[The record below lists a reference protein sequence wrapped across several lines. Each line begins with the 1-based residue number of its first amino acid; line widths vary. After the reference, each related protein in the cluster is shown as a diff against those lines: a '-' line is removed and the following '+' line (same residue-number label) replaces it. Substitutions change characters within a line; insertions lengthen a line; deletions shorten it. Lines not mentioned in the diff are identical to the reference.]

1 MNRKELTAAERTAWL
16 RLSRT
21 ENIGPITFYKLI
33 ERYGSAEKALERLP
47 DLSKRGGRAKPLSAI
62 SKDEAEDEVESL
74 EKIDGRLIAHCEPD
88 YPPLL
93 ATIEDAPPL
102 IAVIGHAHLLQRPC
116 VAIVG
121 ARNASLNGRKLAEKI
136 SRELAAEKYTVVSG
150 LARGIDTAAH
160 QGALSGGTAAVLAGG
175 IDVVYPKENQEL
187 YEQISEQGVIVAE
200 SPLGAQPQARHFP
213 RRNRIVSGLS
223 LGTAVI
229 EAAMKSGSLITARM
243 AGEQGRD
250 VFAVPGSPLDPRA
263 QGANYLLKDGA
274 VLIES
279 ARDIIQHVSGF
290 GRRPLAEPE
299 LPGLSGQPP
308 AVPDISEA
316 EAAQAREKVLEILDL
331 TPIAVDEIIREC
343 QFSTAAV
350 LAALLELELAGRIL
364 RHPGNKVS
372 QRIE

>member
-1 MNRKELTAAERTAWL
+1 MNRRELNAAERIAWL

-21 ENIGPITFYKLI
+21 ENIGPITFYKLL
-33 ERYGSAEKALERLP
+33 ERYGAAEKALERLP
-47 DLSKRGGRAKPLSAI
+47 DLSKRGGRARPLFAI
-62 SKDEAEDEVESL
+62 SKDEAEDEIEGL
-74 EKIDGRLIAHCEPD
+74 EKINGRLIARCEPD
-88 YPPLL
+88 YPQLL
-93 ATIEDAPPL
+93 AANEDAPPV
-102 IAVIGHAHLLQRPC
+102 IAVIGHVHLLHRPC
-116 VAIVG
+116 VAVVG
-121 ARNASLNGRKLAEKI
+121 ARNASLNGRKMAEKI

-160 QGALSGGTAAVLAGG
+160 QAALSGGTAAVLAGG
-175 IDVVYPKENQEL
+175 IDVVYPKENEGL
-187 YEQISEQGVIVAE
+187 YAQIAEQGVIVAE

-229 EAAMKSGSLITARM
+229 EAAMKSGSLITARL
-243 AGEQGRD
+243 AAEQGRD

-263 QGANYLLKDGA
+263 QGTNHLLKDGA
-274 VLIES
+274 VLIEN
-279 ARDIIQHVSGF
+279 AHDIIQHLGGF

-299 LPGLSGQPP
+299 LPGLSGSPP
-308 AVPDISEA
+308 GIPDISEA
-316 EAAQAREKVLEILDL
+316 ETAQAREKILEILDL

-350 LAALLELELAGRIL
+350 LAALLELELAGRVL